1 VIYVP
6 GRGTGYNSVF
16 GQQPSPAFLKT
27 PTTNL
32 LLYLVIAT
40 LTVLAWAAFNQP
52 ADDDPAWPH
61 VIQGV
66 SFSPLRAEHDPTEG
80 RYPTAEQIDEDL
92 ALLAGEVERIRT
104 YTVRADLYQIP
115 RLAKAH
121 DLKVTLGA
129 HLSGEIREDAE
140 ELKKLITVAKEN
152 WDTVER
158 VIIGNET
165 LLTNT
170 LTVDRLATYLDRVRR
185 SLPMPVSTAEPW
197 HIWLQH
203 PELVQR
209 VDFIAVHLLPY
220 WEGLPADAAVAY
232 LLKRYRELQAAYP
245 DKPIVIGEV
254 GWPSNGRQREGA
266 VPSISN
272 QAMFLKRFLAL
283 ASNEG
288 WDYFLIE
295 AFDQPWKAETEG
307 GAGAYWGL
315 YDVERNPKFS
325 FTAPVVEIPQ
335 WRLLAL
341 ISVAFAILVLGP
353 LLRGDHSLNS
363 IGRGFLAVVT
373 FAAVTA
379 IVWLIYSYTKQYLT
393 WSSIVLGIVMLLAVL
408 GLIMVLLAEA
418 HEWAEALWAGS
429 RRVFQ
434 PPRLRDDELP
444 FVSIHIPAYS
454 EPPEM
459 LKETLD
465 ALAAQDYPH
474 FEVVL
479 IDNNTTD
486 PALWQPVRDHCE
498 KLGPR
503 FRFFHYEKLAGFK
516 AGAMNVALRQTD
528 PRAEVIAVIDSDYL
542 VEHDWLRDL
551 APAFSDPELGIMQA
565 PQDYRDGGE
574 NLFKAMCHAEYRGF
588 FQIGMV
594 TRNERNAII
603 QHGTMT
609 MIRKSVLEEV
619 GGWSEWCIT
628 EDAELGLRV
637 FEHGY
642 KAQYVP
648 VSYGRGL
655 IPDNFLD
662 FKKQR
667 FRWAYGAMV
676 IMRRHFAELFGF
688 RPTQLTRGQRY
699 HFIAGWLPWVSDG
712 LSLVINM
719 TALAWTVGMIVL
731 PEHFD
736 PPLMMFALFPL
747 ALFAFKLIKLT
758 LLYQLRVRANLR
770 QSIGAAI
777 AGLSL
782 AHGISRAVIQGL
794 TSSNLGFFRTPK
806 MASHSAFLQALNHA
820 REELLLLI
828 ALWVGA
834 WGLWVVHGFGMPDI
848 RIWVTMLLV
857 QSIPYGASV
866 VMSLISS
873 RPDLPASLIG
883 TMETL
888 GKPGPGSGNVTPATT
903 RH

>member
-1 VIYVP
+1 MKIP
-6 GRGTGYNSVF
+6 FS
-16 GQQPSPAFLKT
+16 
-27 PTTNL
+27 NL
-32 LLYLVIAT
+32 LLYLIVAA
-40 LTVLAWAAFNQP
+40 LTILGWAAFNRP
-52 ADDDPAWPH
+52 GDSDPAWPH
-61 VIQGV
+61 TLRGV
-66 SFSPLRAEHDPTEG
+66 SFSPLRAEHDPAKN
-80 RYPTAEQIDEDL
+80 RYPTTAQIDEDL
-92 ALLAGEVERIRT
+92 ALLDGEVENIRT
-104 YTVRADLYQIP
+104 YTVKADLVQIP

-121 DLKVTLGA
+121 GMKVTLGA
-129 HLSGEIREDAE
+129 HLTGNVSEDTV
-140 ELKKLITVAKEN
+140 ELKRLIGAAREN
-152 WDTVER
+152 WDTVDR

-197 HIWLQH
+197 HIWLEH

-220 WEGLPADAAVAY
+220 WEGLPADAAVPY
-232 LLKRYRELQAAYP
+232 LLQRYRELQAAYP
-245 DKPIVIGEV
+245 GKPIVIGEV

-266 VPSISN
+266 VPSLSN
-272 QAMFLKRFLAL
+272 EAMFLKRFLAL
-283 ASNEG
+283 AENEG
-288 WDYFLIE
+288 WDYFIIE
-295 AFDQPWKAETEG
+295 AFDQPWKTETEG

-335 WRLLAL
+335 WRLLAA
-341 ISVAFAILVLGP
+341 ISVVFAVLVLGP
-353 LLRGDHSLNS
+353 MLRGDHNLNS
-363 IGRGFLAVVT
+363 IGRGFLAIVT

-379 IVWLIYSYTKQYLT
+379 TVWLVYRYTAQYLT
-393 WSSIVLGIVMLLAVL
+393 WSSIVLGLVMLLAVL

-418 HEWAEALWAGS
+418 HEWAEALWIGKT
-429 RRVFQ
+429 RRAYT
-434 PPRLRDDELP
+434 PPRLPDDALP
-444 FVSIHIPAYS
+444 FVSVHIPAYS

-459 LKETLD
+459 LKQTLN
-465 ALAAQDYPH
+465 ALAALDYPR

-516 AGAMNVALRQTD
+516 AGAMNVALAQTD
-528 PRAEVIAVIDSDYL
+528 PRASVVAVIDSDYI
-542 VEHDWLRDL
+542 VERDWLRDL
-551 APAFSDPELGIMQA
+551 AAAFADDPELAIMQA

-609 MIRKSVLEEV
+609 MIRKSVLQEV

-667 FRWAYGAMV
+667 FRWAYGAMM
-676 IMRRHFAELFGF
+676 IMRRHFGELTGLK
-688 RPTQLTRGQRY
+688 PTQLTRGQRY

-712 LSLVINM
+712 LSLIINL
-719 TALAWTVGMIVL
+719 TALAWTVGMVVL
-731 PEHFD
+731 PERFD

-747 ALFAFKLIKLT
+747 ALFAFKIIKLT
-758 LLYQLRVRANLR
+758 FLYQLKVRANLR

-777 AGLSL
+777 AGLAL
-782 AHGISRAVIQGL
+782 AHSISRAVITGF
-794 TSSNLGFFRTPK
+794 TNSKLGFFRTPK

-828 ALWVGA
+828 AMLTGA
-834 WGLWVVHGFGMPDI
+834 WGLWVVHGFAMPDI
-848 RIWVTMLLV
+848 RIWVVMLLV
-857 QSIPYGASV
+857 QAIPYAASV
-866 VMSLISS
+866 AMSLISS

-883 TMETL
+883 AMAPL
-888 GKPGPGSGNVTPATT
+888 GKPEDRKPDIGATASS

>member
-1 VIYVP
+1 M
-6 GRGTGYNSVF
+6 
-16 GQQPSPAFLKT
+16 KT
-27 PTTNL
+27 PSTNL
-32 LLYLVIAT
+32 LLYVIVAA
-40 LTVLAWAAFNQP
+40 LTIFAWAVLNRP
-52 ADDDPAWPH
+52 GDELSWSH
-61 VIQGV
+61 SIQGV

-80 RYPTAEQIDEDL
+80 RYPTTAQIDEDL
-92 ALLAGEVERIRT
+92 ALLSGDVENIRT
-104 YTVRADLYQIP
+104 YTVKDDLYQIP

-121 DLKVTLGA
+121 NLKVTLGA
-129 HLSGEIREDAE
+129 HLSGDMSEDAA
-140 ELKKLITVAKEN
+140 ELKRLITVAKEN
-152 WDTVER
+152 WETVDR

-197 HIWLQH
+197 HIWLKH
-203 PELVQR
+203 PELVKR
-209 VDFIAVHLLPY
+209 VDFITVHLLPY
-220 WEGLPADAAVAY
+220 WEGLPADDAVGY
-232 LLKRYRELQAAYP
+232 LLQRYRELQAAYP
-245 DKPIVIGEV
+245 NKPIVIGEV
-254 GWPSNGRQREGA
+254 GWPSNGRQREA
-266 VPSISN
+266 SVPSLSN

-283 ASNEG
+283 ARSEG
-288 WDYFLIE
+288 WTYFIIE

-315 YDVERNPKFS
+315 YDVNRSPKFS
-325 FTAPVVEIPQ
+325 FTQPVLDIPQ
-335 WRLLAL
+335 WKLLAAL
-341 ISVAFAILVLGP
+341 SVAFAILVLGP
-353 LLRGDHSLNS
+353 VLRSEHNLTS
-363 IGRGFLAVVT
+363 IGRSFLAIVT
-373 FAAVTA
+373 FAAVTG

-393 WSSIVLGIVMLLAVL
+393 WSSIVLGFVMLLAVL

-418 HEWAEALWAGS
+418 HEWAEALWAGKPK
-429 RRVFQ
+429 RPFQ
-434 PPRLRDDELP
+434 PPQLTDDELP

-459 LKETLD
+459 LKETLN
-465 ALAAQDYPH
+465 ALAALDYPH
-474 FEVVL
+474 FEVLL

-486 PALWQPVRDHCE
+486 PALWQPVRDHCH
-498 KLGPR
+498 KLGSR
-503 FRFFHYEKLAGFK
+503 FRFFHFDKLAGFK
-516 AGAMNVALRQTD
+516 AGAMNVALRETN
-528 PRAEVIAVIDSDYL
+528 PAAEVVAVIDSDYI
-542 VEHDWLRDL
+542 VERNWLRDL

-565 PQDYRDGGE
+565 PQDYRDGDQ

-609 MIRKSVLEEV
+609 MIRKSVLTEV

-667 FRWAYGAMV
+667 YRWAYGAMI
-676 IMRRHFAELFGF
+676 IMRRHFKELMGF
-688 RPTQLTRGQRY
+688 KPTHLTRGQRY

-712 LSLVINM
+712 LSLIINM
-719 TALAWTVGMIVL
+719 TALFWTVGMVVL

-747 ALFAFKLIKLT
+747 ALFAFKLVKLT
-758 LLYQLRVRANLR
+758 FLYQLRVRANAR
-770 QSIGAAI
+770 QSLGAAI
-777 AGLSL
+777 AGLAL
-782 AHGISRAVIQGL
+782 AHGISRAVITGF
-794 TSSNLGFFRTPK
+794 TNSSLGFFRTPK
-806 MASHSAFLQALNHA
+806 LASHSAFLQALNHA
-820 REELLLLI
+820 REELLLML
-828 ALWVGA
+828 AMWLGA
-834 WGLWVVHGFGMPDI
+834 WAIWQIHGLQMPDTK
-848 RIWVTMLLV
+848 IWITMLLV
-857 QSIPYGASV
+857 QSIPYAAAV
-866 VMSLISS
+866 TMSLISS

-883 TMETL
+883 PMASL
-888 GKPGPGSGNVTPATT
+888 KKPAYPSDSPTA
-903 RH
+903 